1 MMLLYNLLMLLYNA
15 AQICDFKSISAHG
28 EFTVIFNDLQI
39 SVFLTAHFWTV
50 AMALTPVPK

>member
-15 AQICDFKSISAHG
+15 PRICDSKSTLAHC

-39 SVFLTAHFWTV
+39 SVFLIAHFCTV
-50 AMALTPVPK
+50 ATVATPAPK